1 MMIGAPN
8 PHIASIH
15 PSLAYPD
22 GLFNDPPNLV
32 AMATYRGEGNL
43 WRGPSDRRILTYPVR
58 GIVTTD
64 PGSNFDPND
73 KPLAAVDERSIPSAD
88 PRTLSGIQGDAP
100 IPTGTRSPWSWGGL
114 TSVSPVAGLFIGL
127 AALLLFN
134 QMVLKQPG
142 VNRVGRSVGQAAA
155 LPSRAA
161 TSTGKA
167 AIDEANEAAGGVI
180 EAVEGVTR

>member
-1 MMIGAPN
+1 MIGAPN

-58 GIVTTD
+58 GTVTVD

-73 KPLAAVDERSIPSAD
+73 KPLAAIDERSIPSSD

-142 VNRVGRSVGQAAA
+142 VNTVGRSVGRAAA
-155 LPSRAA
+155 LPSAAA
-161 TSTGKA
+161 TSTSKA
-167 AIDEANEAAGGVI
+167 AIDEVNAAAGGVV
-180 EAVEGVTR
+180 EAVEGVTN